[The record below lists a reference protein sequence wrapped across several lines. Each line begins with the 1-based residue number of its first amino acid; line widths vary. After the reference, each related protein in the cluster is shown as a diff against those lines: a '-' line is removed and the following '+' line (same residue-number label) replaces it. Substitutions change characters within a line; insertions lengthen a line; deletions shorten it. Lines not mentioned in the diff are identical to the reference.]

1 MGTDLLQES
10 FQDCIL
16 IRKNNQPTNQPTCEA
31 DGLGYSDVT
40 AINLLAKSHK
50 IFSYFSFPF
59 PTYQFFP
66 QVYSEIHHLWKD
78 GYEGLFY
85 YLQCL
90 LLLIFILS

>member
-1 MGTDLLQES
+1 MNELTSGFISGLYPYQKKKKKS
-10 FQDCIL
+10 
-16 IRKNNQPTNQPTCEA
+16 EA
-31 DGLGYSDVT
+31 DVLGYSDAT

-59 PTYQFFP
+59 ATHQVFL
-66 QVYSEIHHLWKD
+66 QVYLEIQHLWKD

-90 LLLIFILS
+90 LLLIIILS